1 MQERLNSFAERPWI
15 LLPVA
20 ALGYLWIV
28 LGLSAEMVF
37 LIGTAAVLGVLALAA
52 LGDEN
57 ECRPFPVIDDILIGV
72 ILSTWATFILRSF
85 FGL

>member
-1 MQERLNSFAERPWI
+1 M
-15 LLPVA
+15 
-20 ALGYLWIV
+20 
-28 LGLSAEMVF
+28 F

>member
-1 MQERLNSFAERPWI
+1 VQERLNSFAERPWI

-28 LGLSAEMVF
+28 LGKQ
-37 LIGTAAVLGVLALAA
+37 
-52 LGDEN
+52 N
-57 ECRPFPVIDDILIGV
+57 EKKPFPLVTDVLIGV

-85 FGL
+85 GL